1 MAGRR
6 PLLAHSVY
14 GLGLLYQQ
22 VGQRAGAS
30 AMLAEAVGLFDSM
43 GMTHWLVRARAALAD
58 TV

>member
-1 MAGRR
+1 
-6 PLLAHSVY
+6 VY

-30 AMLAEAVGLFDSM
+30 AVLADAVGLFDAM
-43 GMTHWLVRARAALAD
+43 GMTHWLERARTALAD

>member
-1 MAGRR
+1 MR

-30 AMLAEAVGLFDSM
+30 AMLADAVGLFDAM
-43 GMTHWLVRARAALAD
+43 GMTHWLGRARAALAD